1 MFKYIGWIILF
12 ATIISGTEYILLS
25 QPLLLH
31 FLVLFSLI
39 TLILSSILF
48 LYHREC
54 LKNKDKVRHLKIS
67 KQEYALSERTTNYL
81 INIMHHKLNTP
92 LKILSTKSRVLI
104 EHIVDSNMDLEIK
117 ERAEWDFVQIDR
129 ALKSIFTI
137 TNKLKSYNELSQ
149 NEVNM
154 YKLFSISRETIDI
167 LKDDDFEMEIDYKSK
182 LFEINTEYISSH
194 EIIQIFINQLKF
206 SLIQLADKI
215 TVKIFNHGENHIT
228 ILYSDNGNP
237 LSNEQISLLNTMDN
251 VLDRYNQIKYVE
263 IFDLILNFD
272 IINNSFSSIRLLSS
286 TANGNIFEIKLPTKK
301 FIKKTQPKDQQ
312 K

>member
-1 MFKYIGWIILF
+1 MIKYIALIIFFSL
-12 ATIISGTEYILLS
+12 IISGSEY
-25 QPLLLH
+25 LLLNQNTILH
-31 FLVLFSLI
+31 F
-39 TLILSSILF
+39 SILF
-48 LYHREC
+48 VLTIALFIILLLYYRDC
-54 LKNKDKVRHLKIS
+54 IFNKDKNKYLKIS

-104 EHIVDSNMDLEIK
+104 EYIVNSEMSDEIK
-117 ERAEWDFVQIDR
+117 EKAELDFVQIDR

-137 TNKLKSYNELSQ
+137 TNKLRSYNELSQ

-154 YKLFSISRETIDI
+154 YKLFTISKETIDI

-215 TVKIFNHGENHIT
+215 TIKIFNHDINHIT
-228 ILYSDNGNP
+228 ILYSDNGNA
-237 LSNEQISLLNTMDN
+237 LTSEQIDILNNTTN
-251 VLDRYNQIKYVE
+251 SLDRYNQIKLFD

-272 IINNSFSSIRLLSS
+272 IINNSFSNIRLLSS
-286 TANGNIFEIKLPTKK
+286 TENGNIFEIKLPTRK
-301 FIKKTQPKDQQ
+301 FLKHTI
-312 K
+312 